1 MKINKFEDIESW
13 KKSRELVNLV
23 YKITIEYPF
32 NNDFGLRDQIQR
44 ASVSIMSNT
53 CLPQARSP
61 KVLIVEQTNHL

>member
-13 KKSRELVNLV
+13 KRSRGLVNLV

-32 NNDFGLRDQIQR
+32 NKDFGLRDQIQR

-53 CLPQARSP
+53 CLPQAR
-61 KVLIVEQTNHL
+61 